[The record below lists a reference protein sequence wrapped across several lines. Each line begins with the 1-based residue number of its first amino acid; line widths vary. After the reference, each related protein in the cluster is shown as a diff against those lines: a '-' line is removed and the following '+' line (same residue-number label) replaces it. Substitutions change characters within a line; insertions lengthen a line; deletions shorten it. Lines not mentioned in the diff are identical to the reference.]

1 VKKGKFKKGKK
12 PWIDYSNKEGVG
24 SSKNQE
30 SKRKEDAKQDQKKK
44 KDKKDIQCYNC
55 QKWGHY
61 ASECKSKRVPRSK
74 DEAQFAQN
82 EDSDF
87 DEVLLMAT
95 VKEEEERSDEWYLD
109 TGCSNHM
116 TGKKSWF
123 SELDDSVNR
132 KIRFADNSIVR
143 LDGIGKILIH
153 RKDGKK
159 ACITDVLY
167 VPNRRSNLISIGQLL
182 QKGYTM
188 KMEAQAMKVFDS
200 RNILILKA
208 PLSKQRTFKIN
219 ISVIE
224 DECLLSE
231 TKSENWL

>member
-1 VKKGKFKKGKK
+1 
-12 PWIDYSNKEGVG
+12 
-24 SSKNQE
+24 
-30 SKRKEDAKQDQKKK
+30 
-44 KDKKDIQCYNC
+44 
-55 QKWGHY
+55 
-61 ASECKSKRVPRSK
+61 
-74 DEAQFAQN
+74 
-82 EDSDF
+82 
-87 DEVLLMAT
+87 MAT
-95 VKEEEERSDEWYLD
+95 IKEEEERSDEWYLD
-109 TGCSNHM
+109 TRCSNHM
-116 TGKKSWF
+116 TDKKSWF

-132 KIRFADNSIVR
+132 KISFADNSIVCAA
-143 LDGIGKILIH
+143 GIGKVLIH

-167 VPNRRSNLISIGQLL
+167 VPNMKSNLISIGQLL

-188 KMEAQAMKVFDS
+188 KMEAQALKVFDS
-200 RNILILKA
+200 RNILILRA